1 MNRKQFVTQSATI
14 LATAGIVSNL
24 FAQDHKHEPG
34 MTMPSKSS
42 KYGKALMSA
51 IHCKLAAEL
60 CSGHCI
66 AELTKGDK
74 SLGECASSVNEVI
87 AACEAF
93 IKLASQGS
101 AFTKKYAALCEEI
114 CTSCAKVCKK
124 HADHHKECKDCM
136 DSCLAC
142 AKEMA
147 KV

>member
-1 MNRKQFVTQSATI
+1 MNRKQFVAQSAAV
-14 LATAGIVSNL
+14 LATAGALSNL

-34 MTMPSKSS
+34 MTMTSKPS

-51 IHCKLAAEL
+51 LHCKLAAEVCL
-60 CSGHCI
+60 GHCI
-66 AELTKGDK
+66 AELSNGDK
-74 SLGECASSVNEVI
+74 SLGECASSTMEVI

-93 IKLASQGS
+93 ISLASQNS
-101 AFTKKYAALCEEI
+101 NFTKKAAILCEEI
-114 CTSCAKVCKK
+114 CNSCAKICKK

-142 AKEMA
+142 SKEMA